1 MRWYTAMHDRAN
13 ILISPSS
20 LGRLVVR
27 AYLHWRVANATN
39 LNRVGNIGLHRGWF
53 AVSFLCNWNQTKV
66 FCWYCFFH
74 YLYYPSIVVSLL
86 FILSFTI
93 LYRRLHIIHFRLPLG
108 VIYLRCLSFFTRYML
123 LVYCDLFFSV
133 IYLFLIIIY
142 HCSIL
147 QFIIYFYVSLFN
159 FIFFII
165 VIYVVYFVYDYP
177 LFSILL
183 HFVSSLFI
191 YFFFYNY
198 SLIIHRIYL
207 SISIVICCCSLHYS
221 FHHLSLFIYSSSL
234 LYIINNI
241 LLYAY
246 ILQLFIT
253 IWYFFSFYVLFIVL
267 QYLSFFSLLYHYLFF
282 LIIFCCLFL
291 LLFDIFQ

>member
-198 SLIIHRIYL
+198 LLIIHRIYL

-253 IWYFFSFYVLFIVL
+253 IWYFFFYVLFIVF
-267 QYLSFFSLLYHYLFF
+267 QYSSFFSLLYHYLFF

>member
-1 MRWYTAMHDRAN
+1 MQLKSN
-13 ILISPSS
+13 K
-20 LGRLVVR
+20 
-27 AYLHWRVANATN
+27 
-39 LNRVGNIGLHRGWF
+39 
-53 AVSFLCNWNQTKV
+53 SFLLIL
-66 FCWYCFFH
+66 FFS
-74 YLYYPSIVVSLL
+74 LFILSIVVSLL

-147 QFIIYFYVSLFN
+147 QFIIYFYISLFN

-191 YFFFYNY
+191 YFFFYN

-253 IWYFFSFYVLFIVL
+253 I
-267 QYLSFFSLLYHYLFF
+267 
-282 LIIFCCLFL
+282 
-291 LLFDIFQ
+291 

>member
-198 SLIIHRIYL
+198 LLIIHRIYL

-246 ILQLFIT
+246 ILKLFIT

>member
-86 FILSFTI
+86 FILSFTV

-191 YFFFYNY
+191 YFFF
-198 SLIIHRIYL
+198 
-207 SISIVICCCSLHYS
+207 
-221 FHHLSLFIYSSSL
+221 
-234 LYIINNI
+234 
-241 LLYAY
+241 
-246 ILQLFIT
+246 LQLFT
-253 IWYFFSFYVLFIVL
+253 HYSPHLFIDIHC
-267 QYLSFFSLLYHYLFF
+267 YLLLFVALLISSFIIIYLFF
-282 LIIFCCLFL
+282 FVIIYH
-291 LLFDIFQ
+291 

>member
-267 QYLSFFSLLYHYLFF
+267 QYFFSLLYHYLFF

>member
-147 QFIIYFYVSLFN
+147 QFIIYFYASLFN

-267 QYLSFFSLLYHYLFF
+267 QYSSFFSLLYHYLFF

>member
-198 SLIIHRIYL
+198 LLIIHRIYL

-267 QYLSFFSLLYHYLFF
+267 QYSSFFSLLYHYLFF

-291 LLFDIFQ
+291 LFDIFQ

>member
-53 AVSFLCNWNQTKV
+53 AVRFLCNWNQTKV

-123 LVYCDLFFSV
+123 LVYCNLFFSV

-147 QFIIYFYVSLFN
+147 QFIIYFYASLFN

-191 YFFFYNY
+191 YFFFT
-198 SLIIHRIYL
+198 IIH
-207 SISIVICCCSLHYS
+207 
-221 FHHLSLFIYSSSL
+221 SLFTASIYRYPL
-234 LYIINNI
+234 LFVAVRCITHFII
-241 LLYAY
+241 
-246 ILQLFIT
+246 
-253 IWYFFSFYVLFIVL
+253 
-267 QYLSFFSLLYHYLFF
+267 YHYLFILLRYYIS
-282 LIIFCCLFL
+282 LIIYCYMHIFCNYL
-291 LLFDIFQ
+291 

>member
-20 LGRLVVR
+20 LGRLIVR

-198 SLIIHRIYL
+198 LLIIHRIYL